1 MSSLKWTKGRI
12 AHSPSPPREFSPS
25 STAVTAAP
33 SFVKVTRKKTQMFSP
48 TLTEGASKRVT
59 VAHARPVSSGIAT

>member
-1 MSSLKWTKGRI
+1 MDERPYRAL
-12 AHSPSPPREFSPS
+12 PF
-25 STAVTAAP
+25 TAARVL
-33 SFVKVTRKKTQMFSP
+33 SVFHRCDGGAEFRKGHSKKTQMFSP